1 MTVEFTVLGPLEVC
15 LDGVPVPLPSG
26 RSRVLLAT
34 LLLRANVV
42 VSIDELVDRLWDGSP
57 PTPARAKSTL
67 HMVVSRLRQALGV
80 ADCVRTSADGY
91 FASLAPETLDLH
103 RFRSLVDEKRFADAL
118 SLWRGPVLSNV
129 ASDSL
134 HRDEVAPLLDEH
146 LEVLER
152 RIEADLEAGALT
164 GLVAE
169 LRALTRQHPLRERF
183 WAQLMLALYRSEQQ
197 AEALAA
203 YRAVSGL
210 LEDELGIDPGPALRE
225 LHDRMLRSDPDLT
238 GPRLAVAVA
247 PRQLPPGTSHF
258 VGRSQELDLLGGLL
272 GSAET
277 TGGSVIVS
285 AVNGTGGIGK
295 TTLALHW
302 ANRMKDRFPDGQLY
316 VNLRGFDP
324 RREPLAAADA
334 LRGFL
339 GAFVT
344 DPKGIPDDGDAQVSL
359 YRSVLS
365 TRRVLVVLDNARDAE
380 QVRPLL
386 PGSPTC
392 FTVITSRNRLE
403 GLVVTDDASLVAL
416 DVLDEDES
424 LALLGR
430 RIGAAALAAEPEAV
444 ERIVALCGGLPL
456 ALAIVAA
463 RVVANPSSSLA
474 AIADE
479 LSSERGRLD
488 FLDTGDLATSVRG
501 VFSWSYKHLSTS
513 TARVFRLLALH
524 PGASFTVA
532 AVASA
537 AAISVEAAQD
547 ALHELVRTNLLLG
560 SGSDRF
566 QYYDLLRV
574 YAAEQVHEVE
584 SAAEQRLA
592 QKRLFSHYLYS
603 ANAARIV
610 ELDWFTPHEPVL
622 DGVVVLGAGSQAE
635 AAEWFEA
642 EHNTL
647 VSLVHLAI
655 SGRFSEYVDVVH
667 TAVWQFL
674 DVTSRWEQA
683 AALSELVL
691 EYLEGVEDPYDCA
704 HWLKIDL
711 AASHGRRGRFEK
723 AIEYSQAVLDAGRE
737 RGELH
742 LQRKALNNMAMG
754 YTELGRHQEAV
765 ELAEAALEVSSRDRG
780 GMGRRIVLH
789 TLAIIH
795 GRLGEPDKAEACL
808 REAIELN
815 RQRDD
820 THAVS
825 QNLAVLG
832 ATYCETGKWDQAGEV
847 LVEALELSRVNSD
860 RYNEAT
866 ILSRLG
872 DVLEAGGDEAGA
884 GVYRKQAL
892 DVFTELDMPEAHA
905 LRARLVAGPAEA

>member
-1 MTVEFTVLGPLEVC
+1 MTVEFAVLGPLEVR

-67 HMVVSRLRQALGV
+67 HMVVSRLRQALGD
-80 ADCVRTSADGY
+80 ADCVRTSAEGY
-91 FASLAPETLDLH
+91 FASVAPGTLDLH
-103 RFRSLVDEKRFADAL
+103 RFRALVDEKRFADAL
-118 SLWRGPVLSNV
+118 ALWRGPVLANV

-134 HRDEVAPLLDEH
+134 HRDEVAPLVDER

-152 RIEADLEAGALT
+152 RIDADVEAGALT

-169 LRALTRQHPLRERF
+169 LRVLTRQHPLRERF
-183 WAQLMLALYRSEQQ
+183 WAQLMLVLYRSEQQ

-203 YRAVSGL
+203 YRAVSGVL
-210 LEDELGIDPGPALRE
+210 GEELGIDPGPALRD
-225 LHDRMLRSDPDLT
+225 LHDRVLRSDPDLA
-238 GPRLAVAVA
+238 GPRPTAA
-247 PRQLPPGTSHF
+247 PRQLPSGTTHF

-272 GSAET
+272 DSAEAA
-277 TGGSVIVS
+277 GGSVIVS
-285 AVNGTGGIGK
+285 AVNGTGGVGK

-339 GAFVT
+339 GAFIA

-359 YRSVLS
+359 YRSLLS
-365 TRRVLVVLDNARDAE
+365 TKRVLVVLDNARDAE

-403 GLVVTDDASLVAL
+403 GLVVTDDASLLAL
-416 DVLDEDES
+416 DVLDDAES

-430 RIGAAALAAEPEAV
+430 RIGTAALTAEPQAV

-463 RVVANPSSSLA
+463 RVVANPRSSLA
-474 AIADE
+474 TIADE
-479 LSSERGRLD
+479 LSSEQGRLD
-488 FLDTGDLATSVRG
+488 VLDTGDLATSVRG
-501 VFSWSYKHLSTS
+501 VFSWSYKHLSEP
-513 TARVFRLLALH
+513 TARVFRVLALH
-524 PGASFTVA
+524 PGAHFAVP

-537 AAISVEAAQD
+537 AAIPIEAARE
-547 ALHELVRTNLLLG
+547 ALLELVRTNLLL
-560 SGSDRF
+560 SLGSDRF
-566 QYYDLLRV
+566 QYHDLLRM
-574 YAAEQVHEVE
+574 YAAELSNEVE
-584 SAAEQRLA
+584 DAAERRLV

-603 ANAARIV
+603 ANAAKIM
-610 ELDWFTPHEPVL
+610 ELDWFTPHEPIL
-622 DGVVVLGAGSQAE
+622 DGVVVVVGVGSQAE
-635 AAEWFEA
+635 AMEWYEA

-647 VSLVHLAI
+647 ASLLRLAI
-655 SGRFSEYVDVVH
+655 SGRFSEYVDVLQN
-667 TAVWQFL
+667 ALWLFM
-674 DVTSRWEQA
+674 DMTSRWEQTV
-683 AALSELVL
+683 ALSELVL
-691 EYLEGVEDPYDCA
+691 EYFEEVEDPYEFA
-704 HWLKIDL
+704 PRMKIDL

-723 AIEYSQAVLDAGRE
+723 SIEYSRAVLDAGHE

-742 LQRKALNNMAMG
+742 LQRKALNNMAMA

-765 ELAEAALEVSSRDRG
+765 EFAEAALEVSSRDRG
-780 GMGRRIVLH
+780 GMGRRLVLN
-789 TLAIIH
+789 TLAIIY
-795 GRLGEPDKAEACL
+795 GRLGEHDKAEGCL
-808 REAIELN
+808 REALELN
-815 RQRDD
+815 RLRDD
-820 THAVS
+820 THTVS
-825 QNLAVLG
+825 QNLVVLG
-832 ATYCETGKWDQAGEV
+832 ETYCELRKWDQAREV
-847 LVEALELSRVNSD
+847 LVEALELSRANGS

-866 ILSRLG
+866 SLSLLG
-872 DVLEAGGDEAGA
+872 DVREAGGDEAGA
-884 GVYRKQAL
+884 EVYRKQAL

-905 LRARLVAGPAEA
+905 LRARLVAAAGEA